1 MSSRRGGEK
10 PVGANAAEDDG
21 EWQVASRKSK
31 NKTNS
36 SAPKPGVSGA
46 GRASGKTWAHTSE
59 SRTQPSWGSAKPQLP
74 RKMPERSYMAPQPV
88 IPPPLER
95 GWNWQSRAGS
105 SSSKG
110 SEDGHKDKD
119 KSVYDDYKDN
129 ADENYDDDKEDNSDI
144 ADDSEDEL
152 FSDEF
157 DSDTSQKSHETRK
170 KSRWFRKFF
179 ESLDNLTVEEINE
192 PERQW
197 HCPACQRGPGSIDW
211 YRGLQPLMVHAKTKG
226 AKRVKLH
233 RELAK
238 LLEEELHRRGT
249 SVFPASELFGRW
261 KGLKDEEKDHEIVW
275 PPMVIIMNTRLEK
288 DDGEK
293 WIGMGNQELLEYFGS
308 YAAVRARHSY
318 GPQGHRGMSVLIFE
332 SSAGGYLEAER
343 LHKHFSEQGTDRE
356 SWNRRQVLF
365 HPGGER
371 QLYGFMAVKEDIDFF
386 NQHSQGKS
394 RLKYELRSY
403 QEMVV
408 RQIRQMSE
416 DNQQLNYLKI
426 KVDKATRHSK
436 TLEESFG
443 IVSERLRKTME
454 ENRIVKQRT
463 KMQYEQTKEEM
474 DFQEQFYKEQIRM
487 IQEAR
492 DAKEEDF
499 ERLQQDERE
508 KAKQSIENA
517 SNIEDT
523 RQRTE
528 RMANFI
534 KLQDKEM
541 EVFEKKREEVFKI
554 RDEKMAALKHR
565 FYEEQCE
572 IENECSAM
580 LTKLM
585 EEYTHI
591 QDSS

>member
-10 PVGANAAEDDG
+10 PVGAGAAEDEG

-31 NKTNS
+31 NRANN
-36 SAPKPGVSGA
+36 SAPKPNIGGS
-46 GRASGKTWAHTSE
+46 GRAPGKTWAHTSE
-59 SRTQPSWGSAKPQLP
+59 PRTQPSRGSVRPHAP
-74 RKMPERSYMAPQPV
+74 RRMPERNYMPPQPV

-105 SSSKG
+105 LPSKG
-110 SEDGHKDKD
+110 FEDGQKD
-119 KSVYDDYKDN
+119 KSVHNDYEDN
-129 ADENYDDDKEDNSDI
+129 AEENYDDDKDDDSDI
-144 ADDSEDEL
+144 VDDSEDEL

-157 DSDTSQKSHETRK
+157 DSDTSQKSYETRK

-179 ESLDNLTVEEINE
+179 ESLDNLTIEELNE

-197 HCPACQRGPGSIDW
+197 HCPACQRGPGAIDW

-226 AKRVKLH
+226 SKRVKPH

-238 LLEEELHRRGT
+238 LLDEELYRRGT
-249 SVFPASELFGRW
+249 SVVPSSEAFGRW

-275 PPMVIIMNTRLEK
+275 PPMVVIMNTRLEK
-288 DDGEK
+288 DENDK
-293 WIGMGNQELLEYFGS
+293 WIGMGNQELIDYFNS

-343 LHKHFSEQGTDRE
+343 LHKHFSDQGTDRD

-365 HPGGER
+365 HPGGKR
-371 QLYGFMAVKEDIDFF
+371 QLYGFMATKEDLDVF

-394 RLKYELRSY
+394 KLKYELRSY

-416 DNQQLNYLKI
+416 DNQQLNYFKN
-426 KVDKATRHSK
+426 KVDKVQRHSK

-443 IVSERLRKTME
+443 IVSERLRKTIE

-463 KMQYEQTKEEM
+463 RLQHEQNKEEM
-474 DFQEQFYKEQIRM
+474 DFQEQFFKEQIRI

-499 ERLQQDERE
+499 EMLQQGERE
-508 KAKQSIENA
+508 KAKQSIENT
-517 SNIEDT
+517 SSTEDI

-528 RMANFI
+528 RMAEFI

-541 EVFEKKREEVFKI
+541 EVFEKKREAVFKI
-554 RDEKMAALKHR
+554 RDEKLAASKR
-565 FYEEQCE
+565 KFYEEQCE

-580 LTKLM
+580 LSRLM
-585 EEYTHI
+585 EEYAHI
-591 QDSS
+591 QDS